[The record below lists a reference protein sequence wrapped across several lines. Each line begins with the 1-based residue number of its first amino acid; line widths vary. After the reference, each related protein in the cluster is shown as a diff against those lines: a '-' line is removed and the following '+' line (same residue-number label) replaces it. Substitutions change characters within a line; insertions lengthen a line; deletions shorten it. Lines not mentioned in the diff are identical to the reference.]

1 MQDFREVLS
10 YCDLHDLG
18 FFCLPWTYN
27 NKQAGERNVKVRLD
41 RAVANLCW
49 SEWFPEASV
58 QHIVSSRSDHCPLF
72 LDLEHDKGV
81 HKSKQIM
88 RYEIMW
94 EREESL
100 PMEIKTAWEGGTK
113 AQSLGDIAHSLGR
126 VMVSLRKWSSEKF
139 GSVTKELNTIRK
151 GMEELSSSSQTT

>member
-1 MQDFREVLS
+1 
-10 YCDLHDLG
+10 
-18 FFCLPWTYN
+18 
-27 NKQAGERNVKVRLD
+27 VRLD

-100 PMEIKTAWEGGTK
+100 PMEIKTAWEGGYKSTVSGGHCTLIG
-113 AQSLGDIAHSLGR
+113 QSNDIS
-126 VMVSLRKWSSEKF
+126 
-139 GSVTKELNTIRK
+139 
-151 GMEELSSSSQTT
+151 